1 MKPNVGLSR
10 FGGDTS
16 SNIKLVCRGL
26 LTRSH
31 VTQCWSVT
39 VLPFEIVREFPG
51 PAVVD
56 HPGVALVTGVCGG
69 HVTVGTLTPTC
80 DSRDTDTDM

>member
-1 MKPNVGLSR
+1 M
-10 FGGDTS
+10 
-16 SNIKLVCRGL
+16 
-26 LTRSH
+26 RSH
-31 VTQCWSVT
+31 VTQCCSVT

-69 HVTVGTLTPTC
+69 HVTVVTQTR
-80 DSRDTDTDM
+80 DNRDTDTDT